1 MVQIHPTAVVDPQA
15 QLGEN
20 VSVGP
25 FSVIES
31 DVVVGEGSQIASHV
45 YIHSGVRMGKKCRV
59 FKGAVVGTDPQDLKY
74 AGEKTTLE
82 IGDNTTIREFCTLN
96 RGTTHRMKTTIG
108 SNCLL
113 MAYVHVAHDCDI
125 GDNVILANAVNMAG
139 HVVIESFAAVGGM
152 SPIHQFV
159 RVGRYSFVGGGLR
172 VSKDVPPYILAAG
185 NPMQYAGVNRVGL
198 TRKGFSKETLAA
210 IRQAYKT
217 IYRSGMNISQ
227 ALQELRKQENPID
240 EVQTIIDFIEA
251 SERGIIR

>member
-1 MVQIHPTAVVDPQA
+1 LVQIHPTAVVDPQA

>member
-1 MVQIHPTAVVDPQA
+1 M
-15 QLGEN
+15 
-20 VSVGP
+20 
-25 FSVIES
+25 
-31 DVVVGEGSQIASHV
+31 
-45 YIHSGVRMGKKCRV
+45 
-59 FKGAVVGTDPQDLKY
+59 
-74 AGEKTTLE
+74 
-82 IGDNTTIREFCTLN
+82 
-96 RGTTHRMKTTIG
+96 
-108 SNCLL
+108 
-113 MAYVHVAHDCDI
+113 
-125 GDNVILANAVNMAG
+125 
-139 HVVIESFAAVGGM
+139 IESFAAVGGM